1 LHVSPGRSILAGIT
15 TSEETTMLSRRR
27 LLRTG
32 AATVAAAMI
41 ARMPRAFAA
50 TYDLVIKGGRVVDP
64 SLGLDAVRD
73 VAIAKGKIAAVG
85 ENLAGDAAET
95 IDAGGKLVVPGLIDI
110 HTHAGRSKEGPAML
124 LQDGVTGWVDAGSG
138 GADNIDAIAT
148 TARGAPQIGRALVN
162 IARTGVISPAGELH
176 DINMANVALAQ
187 GAIARN
193 RDVVVGIKARLS
205 ENVAGPNDLE
215 ALRRAQEAAAPFGL
229 PVMIHVGQNYSPM
242 RAILPLLKRGDIVT
256 HVYAPAP
263 NGILDDQGRLFPDVL
278 AARRRG
284 IIFDFGNGTLDH
296 FDWATVEKATRQGF
310 WPDTFSTDWN
320 TQSRTT
326 GVVDFPNVMSKFFMF
341 GMPLTQVIA
350 CATVNAAR
358 VFPAFDD
365 RGTLN
370 VGAPADVAILELREG
385 TFDFVDNYK
394 GTRSGKQRLFPIA
407 SVLAGKKTPARA

>member
-1 LHVSPGRSILAGIT
+1 
-15 TSEETTMLSRRR
+15 MLNRRH

-32 AATVAAAMI
+32 AATLAAAMI
-41 ARMPRAFAA
+41 SRMPRAFAA
-50 TYDLVIKGGRVVDP
+50 TYDLVIKGGRVIDP

-73 VAIAKGKIAAVG
+73 VAIAKGKIVAVAASI
-85 ENLAGDAAET
+85 AGDAAET

-138 GADNIDAIAT
+138 GADNIDAIAAV
-148 TARGAPQIGRALVN
+148 ARSVPQIGRVLVN

-193 RDVVVGIKARLS
+193 RDVVVGVKARLS
-205 ENVAGPNDLE
+205 EGVAGTNDLE
-215 ALRRAQEAAAPFGL
+215 ALRRAQEAAAPFGI
-229 PVMIHVGQNYSPM
+229 PVMIHVGQSVSPM

-256 HVYAPAP
+256 HMYAPAP
-263 NGILDDQGRLFPDVL
+263 NGILDDQGRLYPDVL

-284 IIFDFGNGTLDH
+284 VVFDFGNGTLDH

-320 TQSRTT
+320 TQSRTS

-341 GMPLTQVIA
+341 GMPLMQMIA

-370 VGAPADVAILELREG
+370 IGAPADVAILELRDGAFE
-385 TFDFVDNYK
+385 FVDNYK

-407 SVLAGKKTPARA
+407 SVLAGKRTPAPV